1 MPGVVARTA
10 THAFVNAA
18 VPYIEEI
25 ANKGVAKAIL
35 DNEAIAKAVN
45 THNGELV
52 HLSLLSEG
60 GHDGLD

>member
-18 VPYIEEI
+18 MPYIEEI
-25 ANKGVAKAIL
+25 ASKGVAAAISE
-35 DNEAIAKAVN
+35 NEAISRAVN

-52 HLSLLSEG
+52 HLSRLSEG
-60 GHDGLD
+60 VGDGLD